1 MVYKVMLSLP
11 DGGAYDLCKECSKR
25 TTSLMC
31 IMLILLEK
39 WIYLDTRFVITPNL
53 DLAVLSFL

>member
-11 DGGAYDLCKECSKR
+11 DGGPMIYAKNALR
-25 TTSLMC
+25 TTSSMC
-31 IMLILLEK
+31 IMLILLGK
-39 WIYLDTRFVITPNL
+39 WIYLDTRFVITPSL